1 MLPLAPSAAGGS
13 GVRKVSVL
21 RVLAS
26 YHGGVTDA
34 ERGWTLGLGAGVL
47 LVGALALGP
56 LLWPRP
62 QVPAVT
68 RVALPAPV
76 AAASPAAVSA
86 EPPTYPTTASIQPL
100 ISGRVNLNT
109 ATQEQLEAL
118 PKVGPSMAA
127 RIIAARPLRS
137 QSDLDAVKGV
147 GEATLRTLVPLVR
160 Y

>member
-1 MLPLAPSAAGGS
+1 MLPLALSAAGECG

-21 RVLAS
+21 RVPAS
-26 YHGGVTDA
+26 YDDWVTDA
-34 ERGWTLGLGAGVL
+34 ERGWTVALGAGVL

-56 LLWPRP
+56 LVWPRP

-68 RVALPAPV
+68 RAALPAPAN
-76 AAASPAAVSA
+76 AAPVPA
-86 EPPTYPTTASIQPL
+86 EPPIYPTTASITPL

-137 QSDLDAVKGV
+137 QADLDAIKGV
-147 GEATLRTLVPLVR
+147 GEATLKVLVPLVS